1 MLANVTAQ
9 PRGKAW
15 CFHPVPSRPRTSRR
29 WQDACFHSACDMIGW
44 FVVSQKEN
52 TSYMTLHKACHY
64 LERDIAV
71 EFYKLMYLAP
81 QSQCHLVPL
90 QWKQGR
96 HLQSLAAHTKT
107 IQRYVKGCS
116 MVYVFDF
123 GVHCPFDAWNYF
135 FHEKNKICNF

>member
-1 MLANVTAQ
+1 
-9 PRGKAW
+9 
-15 CFHPVPSRPRTSRR
+15 
-29 WQDACFHSACDMIGW
+29 MIGW

-52 TSYMTLHKACHY
+52 TSYMTLHKVCHY

-71 EFYKLMYLAP
+71 EFYKLMY
-81 QSQCHLVPL
+81 V
-90 QWKQGR
+90 KKGR

-123 GVHCPFDAWNYF
+123 GVHCPFDA
-135 FHEKNKICNF
+135 